1 MSKAQQ
7 LDIILYAAFFCL
19 GLSVSELINA
29 LGGVKQLKR
38 IADRLDR
45 LKD

>member
-1 MSKAQQ
+1 MSKTQVEV
-7 LDIILYAAFFCL
+7 ILYAAFFIL
-19 GLSVSELINA
+19 GFSVSELINA

-38 IADRLDR
+38 IADRLER